1 MNFLW
6 LYQIPTLWLGILIVG
21 LFVGASVAGLLLT
34 RPLAKRVSQE
44 QNDFVNIFFAA
55 VAVFYAVLVGLIA
68 VAVWGNYTG
77 IDGIVSN
84 EAVNAS
90 DVYRDVE
97 SYPPPMRD
105 EVRRNLRAY
114 VNFVIQHE
122 WPAQRQG
129 DKLPVEGDLL
139 LHRAAHGL
147 TTFEPTTPGQQVVHV
162 QTLRD
167 LDDLFSNRRLRL
179 EALDNHLPGLMWLV
193 VLVGAAVLM
202 AMTFF
207 FYMESRALHI
217 LLSTGLSVLIG
228 LVIFLILALD
238 RPLVGK
244 ISVDASSFEGA
255 LETMNEA
262 SLVPPD
268 LPQPRR

>member
-34 RPLAKRVSQE
+34 RPLARRLCGE
-44 QNDFVNIFFAA
+44 QNDFVNFFFATI
-55 VAVFYAVLVGLIA
+55 AVFYAVLMGLIA

-77 IDGIVSN
+77 IDGIASN

-90 DVYRDVE
+90 DVYRDIE
-97 SYPPPMRD
+97 SYPPAVRD

-114 VNFVIQHE
+114 VNAVIQRE
-122 WPAQRQG
+122 WPAQRRG
-129 DKLPVEGDLL
+129 DKLPLEGELL

-147 TTFEPTTPGQQVVHV
+147 TTFEPATTGQQVVHA

-167 LDDLFSNRRLRL
+167 LDALFSNRRMRL
-179 EALDNHLPGLMWLV
+179 EALDSHLPGLMWLV
-193 VLVGAAVLM
+193 VLAGAAVLIFM
-202 AMTFF
+202 SYFF
-207 FYMESRALHI
+207 CADRNALQ
-217 LLSTGLSVLIG
+217 LLLTAGLSVLIG

-238 RPLVGK
+238 RPLLGK
-244 ISVDASSFEGA
+244 VSVDASSFEDA
-255 LETMNEA
+255 LATMNEA
-262 SLVPPD
+262 SLVP
-268 LPQPRR
+268 